1 MPRGR
6 CGRQEADAGAK
17 RQVRTPGGRCERQK
31 ADVVTPSPFLSRS
44 AGEEG
49 GRGEGEGAR
58 RQMRALGGRCER
70 QEAGANARRQV
81 RTPGG
86 RCGDTLPLPLPQ
98 RGREGGRGEGEGE
111 IGQRRAVTPPYQN
124 QNWLACMSDV
134 HPDRRDGQ
142 CAANLRHF
150 LCSTG

>member
-1 MPRGR
+1 MR
-6 CGRQEADAGAK
+6 A
-17 RQVRTPGGRCERQK
+17 PGGRCERQE
-31 ADVVTPSPFLSRS
+31 AGAGTPSPFLSRS

-49 GRGEGEGAR
+49 GRGEGEG
-58 RQMRALGGRCER
+58 
-70 QEAGANARRQV
+70 
-81 RTPGG
+81 
-86 RCGDTLPLPLPQ
+86 
-98 RGREGGRGEGEGE
+98 E
-111 IGQRRAVTPPYQN
+111 IGQRRAVTPPY